1 MKSRTLTCI
10 TGMTLFIALATPGP
24 AIPVPSAS
32 APIATVSPTSLTFST
47 QPIGTRSTAK
57 IVTLKNTGTAI
68 LNITRIAITGPN
80 NRDFVQTHTCGSSL
94 AVGASCTI
102 RVKFK
107 PTALGTRTAALS
119 IADNA
124 AGSPQ
129 KVALR
134 GTGVAPS
141 CIPIGGA
148 CFGPGPLKCCP
159 APFPHHSFCSN
170 QTGFGVCLMN

>member
-1 MKSRTLTCI
+1 MKSRTLICV
-10 TGMTLFIALATPGP
+10 TGMMLFIALTTPGP
-24 AIPVPSAS
+24 AIPVPDAS

-47 QPIGTRSTAK
+47 QTIGTRSTAK
-57 IVTLKNTGTAI
+57 IVTLTNTGTAI
-68 LNITRIAITGPN
+68 LSITQIAITGPN
-80 NRDFVQTHTCGSSL
+80 VRDFAKTHTCGSSL

-107 PTALGTRTAALS
+107 PTALGTRSAALS

-124 AGSPQ
+124 VGSPQ

-141 CIPIGGA
+141 CIPIGE
-148 CFGPGPLKCCP
+148 LVS
-159 APFPHHSFCSN
+159 APVHSVVALPRFPIIRFAVARLVL
-170 QTGFGVCLMN
+170 GFA